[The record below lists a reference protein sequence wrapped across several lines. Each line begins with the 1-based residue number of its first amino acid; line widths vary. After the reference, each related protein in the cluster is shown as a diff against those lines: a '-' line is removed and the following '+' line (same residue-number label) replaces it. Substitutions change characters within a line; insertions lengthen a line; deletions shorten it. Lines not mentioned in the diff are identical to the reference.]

1 MSRVNGAC
9 LDPCVPMI
17 FLDEARLACHLSQA
31 PVKRNILLRCVG
43 DCSSSV
49 HTKEEGIYNPS
60 CHRTR
65 WAQVNVHEENKQ
77 VLLRV
82 TCVASVFVIA
92 EARFVVHGT
101 CWLCDAAARAARG
114 ERRCR
119 WRVAMRPHEPP
130 PVFVQPSSTSRPRE
144 KWGSV
149 CHEVVLESF
158 QNKLNAKHVEAASCL
173 TTLNVSMTP
182 TT

>member
-1 MSRVNGAC
+1 MSRVTGSC
-9 LDPCVPMI
+9 LDPRVPMI
-17 FLDEARLACHLSQA
+17 SLDEARLARHLSQA
-31 PVKRNILLRCVG
+31 PVNRKILLRCVG

-60 CHRTR
+60 SHSTR

-82 TCVASVFVIA
+82 TCVASGFVIA

-114 ERRCR
+114 ETRCR
-119 WRVAMRPHEPP
+119 WRVAIGLMSPTRSLCKPRPHPDQEGNGD
-130 PVFVQPSSTSRPRE
+130 PSVMRLFLNPFKTS
-144 KWGSV
+144 
-149 CHEVVLESF
+149 
-158 QNKLNAKHVEAASCL
+158 
-173 TTLNVSMTP
+173 
-182 TT
+182 